1 MKFNFLGMCNKM
13 NGAEALINSLII
25 EGVDTVF
32 GYPGGQIISVYDKL
46 YDYTDKINHIL
57 VRHEQGAIHAAQG
70 YARCSGKTGV
80 VIVTSGPGAAN
91 VVTGLAD
98 ALMDSTPLVVI
109 SGQVSSEFLGTDAFQ
124 EVDAVAMTQEVTK
137 WAIQIRRPED
147 IPSAVARAF
156 YIASTGRPGP
166 VVLDISKDAQVGM
179 VDWEHDICSYIRSY
193 NPSPEID
200 QNIVNQTASLIN
212 KAKHPLILAGHGVM
226 ISGAE
231 DELRSVAE
239 KAFIPVGTTLLGLST
254 FPTDHPLNMGMLGMH
269 GSIAANMATASAD
282 VILAVGLRFD
292 DRVTL
297 DLKHYARN
305 AKIIHINIDPYELNK
320 NVTVDIPV
328 ASDAKAFLR
337 ELYPMLIS
345 RTESR
350 MAKLK
355 EKCYAV
361 ETEKIIEPEI
371 HPSEGKL
378 KMGEVVRV
386 VSDMAPANSVC
397 VTDVGQN
404 QMFSARYYKFT
415 RPRSFITSGGLGTM
429 GYGLPASIGAKVS
442 SPEREVILFVGDGGI
457 QMTIEEFGTIMQY
470 NVGVKIVLLN
480 NNFLG
485 NVRQWQEMFF
495 NGRFS
500 QTPMLNPDFNKLADA
515 YGIKSR
521 TVYDRNELKD
531 AVAEMLE
538 CKEAFLLNVEVDET
552 DMIFP
557 MIPSGGRID
566 RILID
571 EKTFFTTDNL

>member
-1 MKFNFLGMCNKM
+1 MCNKM

-200 QNIVNQTASLIN
+200 QDIVNQTASLIN

-328 ASDAKAFLR
+328 AADAKAFLR

-371 HPSEGKL
+371 HPAEGKL

-386 VSDMAPANSVC
+386 VSDMAPATSVC

>member
-1 MKFNFLGMCNKM
+1 MCNKM

-200 QNIVNQTASLIN
+200 QDIVNQTASLIN

-521 TVYDRNELKD
+521 TVYDRSELKD

-538 CKEAFLLNVEVDET
+538 CKEAYLLNVEVDET

>member
-1 MKFNFLGMCNKM
+1 M